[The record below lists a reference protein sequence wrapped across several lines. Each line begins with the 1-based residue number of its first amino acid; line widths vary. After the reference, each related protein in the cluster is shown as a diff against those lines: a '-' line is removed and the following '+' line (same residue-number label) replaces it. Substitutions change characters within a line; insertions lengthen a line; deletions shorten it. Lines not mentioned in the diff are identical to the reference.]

1 MSPARASL
9 ALFHIPSFTRNPSP
23 LKLRHGFVDGQEIS
37 LPLFLR
43 HWDDVRI
50 LSVNFLYFVDL
61 VLLWLRSH
69 YDYHVIRNV
78 TIVEDN

>member
-1 MSPARASL
+1 MPPARASL
-9 ALFHIPSFTRNPSP
+9 ALFHIPSFTRNPGP
-23 LKLRHGFVDGQEIS
+23 LKFRHGFVDGQEIS

-50 LSVNFLYFVDL
+50 LTVNFLCLVDL
-61 VLLWLRSH
+61 VLLWLWSH
-69 YDYHVIRNV
+69 YDCHVIRNV